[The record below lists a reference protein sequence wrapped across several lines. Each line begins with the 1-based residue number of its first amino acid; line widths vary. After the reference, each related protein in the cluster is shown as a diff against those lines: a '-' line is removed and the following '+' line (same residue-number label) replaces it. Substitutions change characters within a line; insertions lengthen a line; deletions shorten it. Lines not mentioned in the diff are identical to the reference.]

1 MDRQAQRHTNGK
13 KRCLAAGNSNGD
25 EKALKAAQKHGWSI
39 ISRKREWRKVFP
51 G

>member
-1 MDRQAQRHTNGK
+1 MGFEALRHKLK

-39 ISRKREWRKVFP
+39 ISMKREWRKVFP

>member
-25 EKALKAAQKHGWSI
+25 EKALKAAQRSGWSI
-39 ISRKREWRKVFP
+39 ISMRSDWRQVFP
-51 G
+51 

>member
-25 EKALKAAQKHGWSI
+25 EKALKAAQRRDWSI
-39 ISRKREWRKVFP
+39 ISMRSDWRQGFP
-51 G
+51 